1 MQTFLFAFVA
11 DISLRRMNA
20 LEVGKV
26 PERTKQKF
34 LSAEKRGDHVEIF
47 CAVWHVCGAAV
58 EQTAALR

>member
-1 MQTFLFAFVA
+1 
-11 DISLRRMNA
+11 MNA

-58 EQTAALR
+58 ELTAALLKIARMPV